1 MKDKLKFLLEPY
13 KVHNKLGNSLE
24 FLEDI
29 IIFVL
34 TILLF
39 ILSIFALFDIAASL
53 FKEHIKFYDLI
64 PKFLYIFILTEL
76 FRLMIVYLKERRVD
90 TSLIV
95 KTTLIA
101 ILREVIIKAPH
112 FGLSEY
118 VGVSVLL
125 AVLGLMYYIPKYI
138 FVSEEKFELRRKPQ
152 KIKARRVLKKALKTR
167 PKTYC

>member
-1 MKDKLKFLLEPY
+1 MRERIKSLLEPH
-13 KVHNKLGNSLE
+13 KIHTKLGSSLE

-29 IIFVL
+29 VIFIL

-39 ILSIFALFDIAASL
+39 ILSIFALYDIALAL
-53 FKEHIKFYDLI
+53 FREKIKFYDLI

-76 FRLMIVYLKERRVD
+76 FRLMIVYLKERRID

-112 FGLSEY
+112 FKMTDY
-118 VGVSVLL
+118 FGVSVIL

-138 FVSEEKFELRRKPQ
+138 FVSEEKFELKHKP
-152 KIKARRVLKKALKTR
+152 KEVKPRRVLKIKKSS
-167 PKTYC
+167 